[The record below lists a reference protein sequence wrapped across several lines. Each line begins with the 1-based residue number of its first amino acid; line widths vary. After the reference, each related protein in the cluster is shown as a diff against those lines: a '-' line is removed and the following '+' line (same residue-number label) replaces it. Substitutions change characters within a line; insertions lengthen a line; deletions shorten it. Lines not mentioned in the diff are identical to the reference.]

1 MYIQHDEKGREI
13 LSDMPVAFNVPTQK
27 RISTLDFHRQRLL
40 EQREMM
46 RRMMDEM
53 REDMEHETFREAN
66 DFAVEDPF
74 DESIATRSDFELDDD
89 SLDGLEAVAREEH
102 RRTLAKTADANRQ
115 DMKAST
121 EPQDSQNPQA

>member
-1 MYIQHDEKGREI
+1 MFIRHDEKGREI
-13 LSDMPVAFNVPTQK
+13 LSDMPAAFNVPTQK

-46 RRMMDEM
+46 RRMMEEM

-74 DESIATRSDFELDDD
+74 DETIATHSDFELDDD
-89 SLDGLEAVAREEH
+89 SLDGLETVAREEYQ
-102 RRTLAKTADANRQ
+102 RALAKTAKTNRQ
-115 DMKAST
+115 DIVAST